1 MHSNTLDKSA
11 AKERVTFLRNE
22 LHRHNH
28 LYYIK
33 DAPEVSDAEYD
44 RLFRELADLE
54 ALHPDLTDPAS
65 PTARVGAPP
74 TGDLATV
81 TRTIPMLSISNAF
94 ADEELFKF
102 DERVRRSLQTGDPVT
117 YLAEPKLDGTA
128 VELVYEKGRL
138 VMAATRG
145 DGVTGEVITPNA
157 RTIGSVPLH
166 LAGDAG
172 SMPDLLE
179 VRGEVVMTKEGFEKL
194 NALRLSRGEPL
205 FANTRNA
212 AAGSLRQLDSRVTAS
227 RPLTLIAY
235 GIGRFS
241 EIDAISTQHE
251 IVTRLADF
259 GFKTNPHVRWDLDIK
274 GVIDF
279 YRFLE
284 GIRPSLPYDID
295 GMVVKVDRLDFQ
307 RTLGAT
313 SRSPRWVIAY
323 KFAASQET
331 TRLVAIDV
339 QVGRTGALTPVALL
353 EPVTIGGVTVSR
365 ATLHNEDEIARKD
378 IRVGDAVLVQRAGDV
393 IPEVVQV
400 ITGRRTG
407 NEIPFQMPDTCPVC
421 GTPVVREPSE
431 AVTRCVN
438 AACPAQVKERIK
450 HFAAKGAFDIDGLG
464 DKLVDQLVDRGM
476 VSSYADLF
484 ALRVEDLESLD
495 RMGSKSAQ
503 NLVAAIEKSRHI
515 AFDAFLYGLG
525 MRHVGAH
532 VATLLADAFPGIDQL
547 AEAALAG
554 QLNSIDGIGGVIAE
568 SVKNF
573 FSNPE
578 NRQTVDSLINH
589 GVALQFPEK
598 EAATGHEMPLAGKT
612 FVLTG
617 TLDQMTRD
625 QARQRIEAAGGKV
638 TGSVSSRTDYVVAG
652 EAPGSKRDKAE
663 ALGVPILDEAGLLD
677 LMKPGVR

>member
-1 MHSNTLDKSA
+1 MHNTLDKSA
-11 AKERVTFLRNE
+11 ARERVTFLRNE

-33 DAPEVSDAEYD
+33 DAPEISDAEYD

-54 ALHPDLTDPAS
+54 ALHPDMADPAS
-65 PTARVGAPP
+65 PTVRVGAPP
-74 TGDLATV
+74 TGELATV

-102 DERVRRSLQTGDPVT
+102 DERVRRSLQTDDPVT

-166 LAGDAG
+166 LTGDAG
-172 SMPDLLE
+172 LMPDLLE

-194 NALRLSRGEPL
+194 NALRLERGEPL
-205 FANTRNA
+205 FANARNA

-227 RPLTLIAY
+227 RPLTLITY

-241 EIDAISTQHE
+241 QIDAISTQHE
-251 IVTRLADF
+251 IVTRLADL
-259 GFKTNPHVRWDLDIK
+259 GFKTNTHVRWGLDIRS
-274 GVIDF
+274 VIDF

-284 GIRPSLPYDID
+284 GIRSSLPYDID

-307 RTLGAT
+307 RALGAT

-353 EPVTIGGVTVSR
+353 EPVNIGGVMVSR

-378 IRVGDAVLVQRAGDV
+378 IRIGDAVLVQRAGDV

-407 NEIPFQMPDTCPVC
+407 DEIPFQMPDTCPVC
-421 GTPVVREPSE
+421 GTPVVRELSE

-476 VSSYADLF
+476 IASYADLF
-484 ALRVEDLESLD
+484 GLRVEDLEALD
-495 RMGSKSAQ
+495 RMGAKSAR

-525 MRHVGAH
+525 IRHVGAH

-547 AEAALAG
+547 AEAAQTGGLH
-554 QLNSIDGIGGVIAE
+554 SVDGIGDVIAE

-573 FSNPE
+573 FLNSE
-578 NRQTVDSLINH
+578 NRQTVDDLIKH
-589 GVALQFPEK
+589 GVDLQFPEK
-598 EAATGHEMPLAGKT
+598 SPVTEHELPLAGKT
-612 FVLTG
+612 VVLTG
-617 TLDQMTRD
+617 TLERLTRD

-638 TGSVSSRTDYVVAG
+638 TGSVSRRTDYVVAG
-652 EAPGSKRDKAE
+652 ESPGSKRDKAE
-663 ALGVPILDEAGLLD
+663 ELGVPILDEAGLLD
-677 LMKPGVR
+677 LLKPDER